1 VSDIRNYQ
9 GILFDLDGT
18 LLDTADDLG
27 AALNHVLCLHNM
39 PTVSDAAY
47 RTAASDGS
55 IALLNLG
62 FGKSISE
69 FSLEALREEFLRYYQ
84 ENIAIHTRFYPG
96 VKSLLKYLNKQRI
109 PWGVVTNK
117 PIDMTLDLLPHF
129 DEFSSPYCLSIL
141 GGDSLPQR
149 KPHPAPLL
157 QASKEIKVAA
167 EQCIYVGDAQRDIAA
182 GNSANMFTVIA
193 EWGYITDVKECKF
206 WQADLS
212 IKKPGDL
219 LKHI

>member
-1 VSDIRNYQ
+1 MPAILKFQ

-27 AALNHVLCLHNM
+27 AALNHVLTLHDM
-39 PTVSDAAY
+39 PTVTEAEY

-62 FGKSISE
+62 FGKMIGN
-69 FSLEALREEFLRYYQ
+69 FSLEVLREEFLKYYQ
-84 ENIAIHTRFYPG
+84 GNIAIHTRFYPG
-96 VKSLLKYLNKQRI
+96 IDSLLKHLNKQKI

-129 DEFSSPYCLSIL
+129 DEFSSPYCLSII

-157 QASKEIKVAA
+157 QASKAIDVSAK
-167 EQCIYVGDAQRDIAA
+167 QCIYVGDALRDITA
-182 GNSANMFTVIA
+182 GNSANMFTIIA
-193 EWGYITDVKECKF
+193 EWGYITDLKECKN
-206 WQADLS
+206 WQANLS
-212 IKKPGDL
+212 VKDPNEI